1 MSHHGKP
8 GNSWLR
14 KADTYRAQVEAGQ
27 IRESCLRDS
36 LVILRAKCSTL
47 EGHVAG
53 RDETIRAMEVERDA
67 LRERVEELEA
77 ALGVALVHPPSVAAE
92 RNVYRD
98 ALAEIE
104 AVLHRLGTGCT
115 FGHTEVGQ

>member
-1 MSHHGKP
+1 MSHHGGP
-8 GNSWLR
+8 GNGWKH
-14 KADTYRAQVEAGQ
+14 KAEKAG
-27 IRESCLRDS
+27 EE
-36 LVILRAKCSTL
+36 LVDLRAVASTL
-47 EGHVAG
+47 RGYVAG
-53 RDETIRAMEVERDA
+53 RDETIRALESERDA